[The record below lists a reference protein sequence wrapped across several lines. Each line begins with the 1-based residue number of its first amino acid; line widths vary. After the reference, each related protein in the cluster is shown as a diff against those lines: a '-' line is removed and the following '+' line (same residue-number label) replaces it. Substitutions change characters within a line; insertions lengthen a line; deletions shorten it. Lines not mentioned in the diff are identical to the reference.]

1 MDIFQYTGKDFGDLQ
16 QFEKKSAYQLYR
28 LVILKKIKK
37 KLGMSWMN
45 KMYVDT
51 NLSLHRHKMN
61 DI

>member
-37 KLGMSWMN
+37 KLGMS
-45 KMYVDT
+45 
-51 NLSLHRHKMN
+51 
-61 DI
+61 